1 MARVKKK
8 DYEQLTATNIE
19 KVITLLNGDSPITK
33 KDACEILNIAYN
45 TTRLQKIIDD
55 HLERKEYV
63 KKRKAMNRGKPATHQ
78 EISEAVAGY
87 LRGEPINEIAASL
100 YRSPAFIKSLIESI
114 GVPERVSTDSIDY
127 DYIPEE
133 CVAEE
138 FSAGEI
144 VWSAK
149 YHSAAIVEN
158 EISVDYQAEKAGY
171 SDVNYEKKYGSRCYS
186 IYVLTK
192 TEDDNMFTKRKSG
205 FSAFSLA
212 YDLAKLEHLKQYG
225 VDLSTI

>member
-55 HLERKEYV
+55 HLERKDYV
-63 KKRKAMNRGKPATHQ
+63 KKRKAMNRGKPATDQ

-87 LRGEPINEIAASL
+87 LRGEPVNEIAASL
-100 YRSPAFIKSLIESI
+100 YRSPAFVKSLIERI
-114 GVPERVSTDSIDY
+114 GVPERVPSDSIEY

-133 CVAEE
+133 CVAED
-138 FSAGEI
+138 FAPGEI

-149 YHSAAIVEN
+149 YHTAAIVEN

-171 SDVNYEKKYGSRCYS
+171 SDVNYEKKYGSKCYS

-192 TEDDNMFTKRKSG
+192 TEEDYFTKRKPG
-205 FSAFSLA
+205 FSAFALA
-212 YDLAKLEHLKQYG
+212 YDLAKLEHLKKYG
-225 VDLSTI
+225 VDLSAI

>member
-1 MARVKKK
+1 MARVKKREH
-8 DYEQLTATNIE
+8 EQLTATNIE

-33 KDACEILNIAYN
+33 KDACELLNIAYN

-55 HLERKEYV
+55 YHERKEYV
-63 KKRKAMNRGKPATHQ
+63 KLRKSQLRGKPASNQ

-100 YRSPAFIKSLIESI
+100 YRSPAFVKSLIERV
-114 GVPERVSTDSIDY
+114 GVPERVPSDSIEF

-138 FSAGEI
+138 FSSGEI

-149 YHSAAIVEN
+149 YHCAAIVEN
-158 EISVDYQAEKAGY
+158 EISVNYQAEKMGY
-171 SDVNYEKKYGSRCYS
+171 SDVNYEKKYGSKCYS

-192 TEDDNMFTKRKSG
+192 TDDDDVFKKRKSG
-205 FSAFSLA
+205 FCAYALA
-212 YDLAKLEHLKQYG
+212 YDLAKLEHLKEYG
-225 VDLSTI
+225 VDLSSI

>member
-1 MARVKKK
+1 MARVKKR

-55 HLERKEYV
+55 YLERKDYV
-63 KKRKAMNRGKPATHQ
+63 KKRKAMNRGKPATDQ
-78 EISEAVAGY
+78 EIGEAVAGY
-87 LRGEPINEIAASL
+87 LRGEPVNEIAASL
-100 YRSPAFIKSLIESI
+100 YRSPAFVKNLIERV
-114 GVPERVSTDSIDY
+114 GVPERVSTESIEY

-138 FSAGEI
+138 FSSGEI

-158 EISVDYQAEKAGY
+158 ELSVNYQAEKPGY
-171 SDVNYEKKYGSRCYS
+171 SDVNYEKKYSSRCYS

-192 TEDDNMFTKRKSG
+192 TDDDDFSKRKAG
-205 FSAFSLA
+205 FSAFALA
-212 YDLAKLEHLKQYG
+212 YDLAKLEHLKKYG
-225 VDLSTI
+225 VDLSAI

>member
-1 MARVKKK
+1 MARVKKRE
-8 DYEQLTATNIE
+8 YEQLTATNIE

-55 HLERKEYV
+55 YLERKDYV
-63 KKRKAMNRGKPATHQ
+63 KKRKAMNRGKPATDQ
-78 EISEAVAGY
+78 EIGEAVAGY
-87 LRGEPINEIAASL
+87 LRGEPVNEIAASL
-100 YRSPAFIKSLIESI
+100 YRSPAFVKNLIERV
-114 GVPERVSTDSIDY
+114 GVPERVSTESIEY

-138 FSAGEI
+138 FSSGEI

-158 EISVDYQAEKAGY
+158 ELSVNYQAEKPGY
-171 SDVNYEKKYGSRCYS
+171 SDVNYEKKYSSRCYS

-192 TEDDNMFTKRKSG
+192 TDDDDFSKRKAG
-205 FSAFSLA
+205 FSAFVLA
-212 YDLAKLEHLKQYG
+212 YDFAKLEHLKKYG
-225 VDLSTI
+225 VDLSAI